1 MIDDAFIRGL
11 PKAELH
17 MHIEGSIEPEMMLK
31 LAERNRM
38 RLRWNS
44 AEALRSA
51 YEFNNLQDFLDLYF
65 EGCKVLITEADFY
78 DVTRAYLDRAHA
90 DGVVRAELFI
100 GPQSFTTRGTPIE
113 ALMGGVL
120 SAIEDAESAHGLSVG
135 LMISTHR
142 HRSEQDGLNLL
153 TQVAPWKDRIIAI
166 GMGGPEVGNPPSK
179 FQNFY
184 RTAREAGYRTTVHA
198 GEEGPAS
205 YVREAAELLRTDRID
220 HGNSCLDDPELVKV
234 LAERG
239 TPLTVCPVSNLR
251 LKVVKSLEDH
261 PLRRLME
268 AGLHVTINSDDPPY
282 FDAYVTENFIACRDA
297 LDLTMDEVVGLARN
311 GLTAAFVVP
320 EERDRLV
327 AKLDLYVAEHA
338 RAGRG

>member
-1 MIDDAFIRGL
+1 
-11 PKAELH
+11 
-17 MHIEGSIEPEMMLK
+17 
-31 LAERNRM
+31 
-38 RLRWNS
+38 
-44 AEALRSA
+44 
-51 YEFNNLQDFLDLYF
+51 
-65 EGCKVLITEADFY
+65 
-78 DVTRAYLDRAHA
+78 
-90 DGVVRAELFI
+90 
-100 GPQSFTTRGTPIE
+100 
-113 ALMGGVL
+113 
-120 SAIEDAESAHGLSVG
+120 
-135 LMISTHR
+135 
-142 HRSEQDGLNLL
+142 
-153 TQVAPWKDRIIAI
+153 
-166 GMGGPEVGNPPSK
+166 MGGPEVGNPPSK